1 MVEFPNPLG
10 ASPGNW
16 DGEDLIMDEAHFM
29 TRAGGT
35 GGYVGSSN
43 ILKVKFLTIRCL
55 EEMLQNINFSL
66 DIEPVDSM

>member
-35 GGYVGSSN
+35 GEM
-43 ILKVKFLTIRCL
+43 LTIRCL